1 MEKFCNENAVGFSA
15 QLRNL
20 NFDMLSSE
28 ELMHIFSNMATWILE
43 ELSNRNDTKN
53 ETSELWIRV
62 DGESASGV
70 EICTIQGDFVQKK
83 GRKKSG
89 DNAVGRIEEI
99 VKKHDGFV
107 SVNKED
113 MMCKITVGWK
123 R

>member
-70 EICTIQGDFVQKK
+70 EICTIQGNFGQKR
-83 GRKKSG
+83 GIKKSR
-89 DNAVGRIEEI
+89 DNVVGRIEEI

-107 SVNKED
+107 SMNKED
-113 MMCKITVGWK
+113 LLCKITVGWK